1 MRTPAG
7 VDCEFY
13 YQDYHRGRERQECR
27 LIARRP
33 TAEQWRP
40 ELCRTCAVPR
50 ILQANR
56 CPNMALEA
64 RVKRRF
70 GLVRRMEVLAVCT
83 LKQCEVKEPTVGCG
97 ECHRYRPGAA
107 LFFTDEEESQ

>member
-1 MRTPAG
+1 VRTPAG

-13 YQDYHRGRERQECR
+13 YQDYHRGRGYQECR
-27 LIARRP
+27 LIARDRTSEP
-33 TAEQWRP
+33 WRP
-40 ELCRTCAVPR
+40 GLCRTCPIPR
-50 ILQANR
+50 ILRANR

-70 GLVRRMEVLAVCT
+70 GLLRRVEVLAVCT
-83 LKQCEVKEPTVGCG
+83 LQQCQVKEPMVGCG

-107 LFFTDEEESQ
+107 LFMGDEEG